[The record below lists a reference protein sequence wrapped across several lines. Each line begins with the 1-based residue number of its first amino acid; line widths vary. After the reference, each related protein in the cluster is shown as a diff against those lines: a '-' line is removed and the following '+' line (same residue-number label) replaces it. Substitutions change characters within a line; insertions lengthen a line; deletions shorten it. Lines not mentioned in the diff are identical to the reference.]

1 MNRQNVVQIL
11 QIICQQHRI
20 NPNELRVSKHK
31 VEIYTGRDGESR
43 KKPIGFATIKAP
55 KPKRNRKGLSPQA
68 KILQILR
75 GKS

>member
-1 MNRQNVVQIL
+1 MNRKNVVQIL
-11 QIICQQHRI
+11 QTACQQYGI
-20 NPNELRVSKHK
+20 NPDELRTSRFRK
-31 VEIYTGRDGESR
+31 EIYIGEDGEPKS
-43 KKPIGFATIKAP
+43 KKISFATIKAP

>member
-1 MNRQNVVQIL
+1 MNREKIVQIL
-11 QIICQQHRI
+11 QIICQQYRI

-31 VEIYTGRDGESR
+31 VEIYTGRNGEPR
-43 KKPIGFATIKAP
+43 KKPIGFATIKASRS
-55 KPKRNRKGLSPQA
+55 KRNKRLSPQA

>member
-1 MNRQNVVQIL
+1 MNRKNVVQIL
-11 QIICQQHRI
+11 QIICQQYEI
-20 NPNELRVSKHK
+20 NPAELRVSKHRVK
-31 VEIYTGRDGESR
+31 LYMGKDGEPR

>member
-1 MNRQNVVQIL
+1 MNREKIVQIL

-31 VEIYTGRDGESR
+31 VEIYTGRDGEPR

-55 KPKRNRKGLSPQA
+55 KPKRNRKVLPPQTR
-68 KILQILR
+68 ILQILR